1 MNKEE
6 VRQLAVLA
14 RIELTDSEIASFACE
29 MSSVL
34 DYVSQIKDIVGSA
47 DESVKSVGERYNIFR
62 ADEITNQP
70 DEYTD
75 SLLAGMPRTE
85 GRFMVVKKIL
95 NTDTE

>member
-6 VRQLAVLA
+6 VKHLAVLA
-14 RIELTDSEIASFACE
+14 RIELTDSEIDSFASE

-34 DYVSQIKDIVGSA
+34 EYVSQIQNIVGTA
-47 DESVKSVGERYNIFR
+47 DESAKSIGDRYNVFR
-62 ADEITNQP
+62 ADEVTNQP
-70 DEYTD
+70 EQYTD
-75 SLLAGMPRTE
+75 SLLKEMPRTE